1 MSNPSFRVIGAGR
14 AGGAMVRALAK
25 AGWAPQP
32 SLGRDDDVHD
42 AAAGVDVL
50 IIATPDA
57 AIASVA
63 QAVAAV
69 DGCVVVHL
77 SGSFGP
83 DVLLPH
89 ARRAVVHPVMGLP
102 NEEVG
107 AHRLL
112 NNGWFALTEGCDPV
126 GQQIV
131 DALGGR
137 AITLADDPDARAL
150 HHAACCVAGN
160 HLVTI
165 LGQVERL
172 ALAAGVSPAAYFEL
186 VRDVVDNVEQMG
198 AVAALTGPVARGD
211 YGTVER
217 HREAIAAHASRDLAL
232 YDALLPG
239 TEELAQEKWPCK

>member
-14 AGGAMVRALAK
+14 AGGSMQRALTK
-25 AGWAPQP
+25 AGWTALP
-32 SLGRDDDVHD
+32 SLGRDDDLRD
-42 AAAGVDVL
+42 AAADVDVL

-57 AIASVA
+57 SIASVA
-63 QAVAAV
+63 QSVIAVETCA
-69 DGCVVVHL
+69 VVHL
-77 SGSFGP
+77 SGSLGP
-83 DVLLPH
+83 AVLAPH

-102 NEEVG
+102 NDEIG
-107 AHRLL
+107 AARLL
-112 NNGWFALTEGCDPV
+112 ANGWFALTEGCDV
-126 GQQIV
+126 AGNEIV

-137 AITLADDPDARAL
+137 AIVLKDDPDTRAL

-172 ALAAGVSPAAYFEL
+172 AAAAGVSPSAYFEL
-186 VRDVVDNVEQMG
+186 VRNVSDNVADLG
-198 AVAALTGPVARGD
+198 AAAALTGPVARGD

-232 YDALLPG
+232 YDALLPA
-239 TEELAQEKWPCK
+239 TEELARCK